1 MSLPFP
7 GLEAV
12 IDEAACGI
20 WGQGNLHCEITS
32 LLARLLR
39 RPTSGIV
46 LSGSR
51 EIKRPLEMLFIAVLE
66 G

>member
-1 MSLPFP
+1 M
-7 GLEAV
+7 